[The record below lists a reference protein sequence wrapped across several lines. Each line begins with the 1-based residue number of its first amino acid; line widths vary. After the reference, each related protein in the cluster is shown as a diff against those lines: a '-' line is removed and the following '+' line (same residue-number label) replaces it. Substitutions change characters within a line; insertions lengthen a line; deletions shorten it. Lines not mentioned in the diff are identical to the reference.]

1 MDLRAFAGVLGRHRG
16 IVIGGVVAAVLLA
29 ILSYYKPV
37 LDGGVPSLVPRKAE
51 TWQASETLFLTQP
64 GFPAGRTQL
73 PVVAVKVGNQE
84 TQVSR
89 FADPG
94 KFTGLAPLYA
104 KLANSDAVKTRAE
117 RAGPLPGKAT
127 AIPTADTSY
136 GAINP
141 LPMVTIFSTA
151 PTRDAALKTAA
162 RISNAFQGYLL
173 TSQAQAKIP
182 KDDRV
187 EIQVVNEA
195 GDEQLL
201 VPRKKT
207 LPIVVLLAI
216 LSATIALAFVRDNTK
231 PAPAAAAA
239 PGVEGA
245 AETPPAAERS
255 ATVEHP
261 RFRPGRQRAPGT
273 RLGG

>member
-1 MDLRAFAGVLGRHRG
+1 VDLRAFAGVLGRHRG
-16 IVIGGVVAAVLLA
+16 IVIGGVVVAVMLA

-37 LDGGVPSLVPRKAE
+37 LDGGVPGLVPRKSE

-73 PVVAVKVGNQE
+73 PVVAVKVGSQE
-84 TQVSR
+84 TQMSR

-136 GAINP
+136 GAVNP
-141 LPMVTIFSTA
+141 LPMVTIFATA
-151 PTRDAALKTAA
+151 PTPEAARSTAA
-162 RISNAFQGYLL
+162 RISRAFQGYVVS
-173 TSQAQAKIP
+173 SQTEAKIP
-182 KDDRV
+182 DDDRV
-187 EIQVVNEA
+187 QIQVVNEA
-195 GDEQLL
+195 GDETLL

-207 LPIVVLLAI
+207 LPIVVFLAI
-216 LSATIALAFVRDNTK
+216 LSATIALAFVRENTK
-231 PAPAAAAA
+231 RAPAAAATPDA
-239 PGVEGA
+239 GE
-245 AETPPAAERS
+245 AEVPAAAER
-255 ATVEHP
+255 AAAVEHP